1 MLKTIFEVCPKQ
13 VAVSANP
20 EGQEPCPP
28 APVMTVSHALLHPS
42 VPGSG
47 ELSVS
52 IWSTV
57 RPLPMSPRVHASSR
71 LKAQPSG
78 NR

>member
-28 APVMTVSHALLHPS
+28 APVWAVVLSLL
-42 VPGSG
+42 
-47 ELSVS
+47 
-52 IWSTV
+52 WAV
-57 RPLPMSPRVHASSR
+57 RD
-71 LKAQPSG
+71 
-78 NR
+78 NRRWV